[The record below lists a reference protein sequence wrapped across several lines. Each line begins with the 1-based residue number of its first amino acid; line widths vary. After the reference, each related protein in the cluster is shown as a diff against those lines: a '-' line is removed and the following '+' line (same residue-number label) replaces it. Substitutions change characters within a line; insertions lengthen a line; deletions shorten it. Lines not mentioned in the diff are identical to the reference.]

1 MNDTNDDL
9 YVPMMTETYDEKESF
24 SSKAGAFCKKFL
36 LFIITVAL
44 LLFLILQFI
53 LISGGKSIKDE
64 WEAHK
69 AAVEAAEAAE
79 AAAAEAAAAAAEV
92 VDVTPVVDDT
102 TADVTQVDETTAD
115 ETQVDETA
123 AADDTAA
130 DETAAE
136 TDTEAQTDLVI
147 DSSTQGDS
155 EIAAT
160 A

>member
-24 SSKAGAFCKKFL
+24 GSKAGTFCKKFL
-36 LFIITVAL
+36 LLIITVGL
-44 LLFLILQFI
+44 LLFLIFQFI

-69 AAVEAAEAAE
+69 AAVEAADAE
-79 AAAAEAAAAAAEV
+79 AAAAAEV

-102 TADVTQVDETTAD
+102 TAD
-115 ETQVDETA
+115 ETQVDETVA
-123 AADDTAA
+123 DETQTPVADETAADETAA

-136 TDTEAQTDLVI
+136 TETETEVVI

-155 EIAAT
+155 DIT
-160 A
+160 PTV

>member
-24 SSKAGAFCKKFL
+24 GSKAGTFCKKFL
-36 LFIITVAL
+36 LLIITVGL
-44 LLFLILQFI
+44 LLFLIFQFI

-79 AAAAEAAAAAAEV
+79 AAAAEAAADAEV

-102 TADVTQVDETTAD
+102 TAD
-115 ETQVDETA
+115 ETQVDETVA
-123 AADDTAA
+123 DETQTPVADETAADETAA

-136 TDTEAQTDLVI
+136 TETETDVVI

-155 EIAAT
+155 EIIASA
-160 A
+160 

>member
-24 SSKAGAFCKKFL
+24 SSKAGTFCKKFL

-79 AAAAEAAAAAAEV
+79 AAAAEAAAAAEV

-136 TDTEAQTDLVI
+136 TETETQTDVVI